1 MTTWKVVVA
10 GCGQMANTW
19 IEYAREREDT
29 EIVGLVDIWPE
40 AALQMADRHGL
51 SCGLYSDLREAIRRS
66 GANLVFDVTT
76 PDAHRATSGTALEMG
91 CHVIAEKPMASSLT
105 AAIELAELSRKTGL
119 SLSIMQNR
127 RYLRR
132 VRAFRDLVQSG
143 VIGPIGFVGAD
154 FFLAPRFGGFRE
166 QMASPL
172 ILDMAIHTFDQAR
185 FITGADPVSVTCHEW
200 NLPGSWY
207 KGHAS
212 AVCTF
217 EMSDGS
223 VFNYRGSWS
232 AQGFPT
238 SWEAA
243 WRVAG
248 SRGTGIW
255 DGEDRIEAE
264 TFNDAGEA
272 MRTEASMDW
281 SGREGHAG
289 CLDDIFAAI
298 AEGRPAETC
307 AADNVK
313 SMAMVFGA
321 MESSRRQATVRM
333 APLLQEY
340 ASYREL

>member
-132 VRAFRDLVQSG
+132 VRAFRELVQSG
-143 VIGPIGFVGAD
+143 VIGPMGFVGAD
-154 FFLAPRFGGFRE
+154 FFLAPRFGGFR
-166 QMASPL
+166 A
-172 ILDMAIHTFDQAR
+172 
-185 FITGADPVSVTCHEW
+185 
-200 NLPGSWY
+200 
-207 KGHAS
+207 
-212 AVCTF
+212 
-217 EMSDGS
+217 
-223 VFNYRGSWS
+223 
-232 AQGFPT
+232 
-238 SWEAA
+238 
-243 WRVAG
+243 
-248 SRGTGIW
+248 
-255 DGEDRIEAE
+255 DGESAD
-264 TFNDAGEA
+264 
-272 MRTEASMDW
+272 
-281 SGREGHAG
+281 SGHGHPYV
-289 CLDDIFAAI
+289 
-298 AEGRPAETC
+298 R
-307 AADNVK
+307 
-313 SMAMVFGA
+313 
-321 MESSRRQATVRM
+321 SSALHHRGGSGIRH
-333 APLLQEY
+333 L
-340 ASYREL
+340 S

>member
-19 IEYAREREDT
+19 IEYARQRDDT
-29 EIVGLVDIWPE
+29 AIVGLVDIRPE
-40 AALQMADRHGL
+40 AALQMAERYGL
-51 SCGLYSDLREAIRRS
+51 TCGLYSDLREAIRRS

-76 PDAHRATSGTALEMG
+76 PNAHCTTSGMALEMG
-91 CHVIAEKPMASSLT
+91 CHVIAEKPMASNLA

-119 SLSIMQNR
+119 SLAIMQNR

-143 VIGPIGFVGAD
+143 VIGSIGFVGAD

-248 SRGTGIW
+248 SQGTALW
-255 DGEDRIEAE
+255 DGVDRLEAE
-264 TFNDAGEA
+264 SFNDAGEA
-272 MRTEASMDW
+272 IRTEASIDW
-281 SGREGHAG
+281 SGREGHIG
-289 CLDDIFAAI
+289 CLDAIFAAM

-321 MESSRRQATVRM
+321 MESFRRQETVRM
-333 APLLQEY
+333 NPLLQDY
-340 ASYREL
+340 APYRKL